1 MFWFKKKKEEEKTEQ
16 GSGSSDDST
25 EETAESKSV
34 ISGNLEVE
42 LTKIKSQL
50 EALNEIRKANAEQ
63 FTRTSE
69 QIGELRGA
77 LMDSNKAIS
86 VIEVASTRAID
97 LVNSVQPDKLMVE
110 VRKTDGKV
118 EALRANIEANE
129 TIMRDILRELKE
141 MRAHMNFY
149 KGVDQVVKMNNEI
162 KQELIDI
169 KKSEGVIGKHADKVE
184 TIFVEVEKKFY
195 DFEKFNEAVKELD
208 REFRR
213 VSSDFDKMR
222 VTIEEKAD
230 KKEFVKLFDKFSDFE
245 KHTSNILKLLD
256 QRSKNMTSGLNE
268 SFNQLKTQ
276 LENKFSTKLNVAP
289 ISEEKIDS
297 KQDQESGS
305 SGVKTSEKKVAKDT
319 VIDNNST
326 SSNDATMNVPIK
338 NDTLAS
344 PDKSVP
350 DATDNK
356 RAENSSGDSTA
367 LKSNNKKEG
376 GKGLFGFM
384 KKAT

>member
-169 KKSEGVIGKHADKVE
+169 KKSEGVI
-184 TIFVEVEKKFY
+184 
-195 DFEKFNEAVKELD
+195 
-208 REFRR
+208 
-213 VSSDFDKMR
+213 
-222 VTIEEKAD
+222 
-230 KKEFVKLFDKFSDFE
+230 
-245 KHTSNILKLLD
+245 
-256 QRSKNMTSGLNE
+256 
-268 SFNQLKTQ
+268 
-276 LENKFSTKLNVAP
+276 
-289 ISEEKIDS
+289 
-297 KQDQESGS
+297 
-305 SGVKTSEKKVAKDT
+305 
-319 VIDNNST
+319 
-326 SSNDATMNVPIK
+326 
-338 NDTLAS
+338 
-344 PDKSVP
+344 
-350 DATDNK
+350 
-356 RAENSSGDSTA
+356 
-367 LKSNNKKEG
+367 
-376 GKGLFGFM
+376 
-384 KKAT
+384 